1 MTSRARARATALA
14 AASAA
19 AVAVS
24 LTVTAGPAAA
34 HVGTSH
40 DSVPAGSTIALGL
53 TVGHGCDDSP
63 TREVAVQIPEGIFNA
78 TPFAHPGWTVTSE
91 RETLAE
97 PVTGPHGDELTE
109 RVSVITFTANAG
121 NELPDGVR
129 DTFTVNLTAPETP
142 GETLF
147 FKTIQTCIDG
157 ATSWIEEYDGT
168 GDEPEHP
175 APSVTVTEAEA
186 EDDHGSGSAGEE
198 ATAEETAGE
207 PAPDA
212 ETAPDADASSD
223 SGNGLAIA
231 GIVLGGLGL
240 ATGGAALAKTRRT

>member
-53 TVGHGCDDSP
+53 TVGHGCEESP
-63 TREVAVQIPEGIFNA
+63 TREVAVQIPEGVLNA

-147 FKTIQTCIDG
+147 FKTIQTCVDG

-175 APSVTVTEAEA
+175 APTVTVTEAEAEA

-198 ATAEETAGE
+198 ATTEETDGSAAE
-207 PAPDA
+207 AAPD
-212 ETAPDADASSD
+212 DDASSD
-223 SGNGLAIA
+223 SGNGLAVA
-231 GIVLGGLGL
+231 GIVLGGLGV